1 MIGICLREFQ
11 SLFKSIKSVIIIIIF
26 VGMTALV
33 SSLLG
38 KITEDLQLMGIN
50 NIYVAGVMI
59 ILLLIGPLLVISLSH
74 DALNR
79 EFQNRSI
86 RFLVTKT
93 SRNQIVIGK
102 FLGVFLFWFLC
113 MLIAW
118 TVSFPITN
126 HFNFLSLIEACIFLS
141 YFIALSLLLSVSVSK
156 PSYSIFIGV
165 ICGIVFPVVGFWS
178 SFEQTN
184 LYVKFISLLTP
195 YFYYQEESTFY
206 SYLVVILTLILLFCT
221 MMLFRERDL

>member
-11 SLFKSIKSVIIIIIF
+11 SLFKSIKSLIIIIIF

-33 SSLLG
+33 ANLLG
-38 KITEDLQLMGIN
+38 KITADLQIMGIN
-50 NIYVAGVMI
+50 NIYVAGIMI

-74 DALNR
+74 DILNR

-93 SRNQIVIGK
+93 SRDKIVIGK
-102 FLGVFLFWFLC
+102 FLGVFVFWFLC

-118 TVSFPITN
+118 IVSYPITN
-126 HFNFLSLIEACIFLS
+126 HFNILSLIEACIFLS
-141 YFIALSLLLSVSVSK
+141 YFIALSLLLSVLISK

-165 ICGIVFPVVGFWS
+165 LCGIAFPIIGFLA
-178 SFEQTN
+178 SFDTN
-184 LYVKFISLLTP
+184 PYIKYLSLLTP
-195 YFYYQEESTFY
+195 YFYYQEESNY
-206 SYLVVILTLILLFCT
+206 YYYLVIILTIILLYFT
-221 MMLFRERDL
+221 MYLFRKKDL